1 VLCAILLASH
11 IKYYQSKKYAL
22 NCSEKKQ
29 GLYLKIVPLDRTTG
43 KSMLLSKSF
52 KWQNEH
58 SIVDIFK
65 IKEKVGKVING

>member
-1 VLCAILLASH
+1 M
-11 IKYYQSKKYAL
+11 
-22 NCSEKKQ
+22 
-29 GLYLKIVPLDRTTG
+29 PLDRTTG